1 MIQIDGGPTFTSFPN
16 GMNDPGALQVELD
29 IPIAALASPAFAG
42 AAVKIYGIPLS
53 MISQANNLRF
63 KNIKVYGGFKA
74 GLPLANPAQ
83 SGLLVQGYI
92 FQSFGNWIGT
102 EQSLVLVILAGA
114 APANTSAP
122 ATPPNLVFNMPKG
135 TSMATAIQKTLADAY
150 PNMTAN
156 INISPNLTLLA
167 DEQHV
172 ASSQQEFGRY
182 IMRTSKGIIT
192 TAGYSGV
199 EIVPKGNTFN
209 VFDNITPPK
218 PASTTAGSSTAGS
231 TQAASPAKTIAF
243 QDLIGQPTWLESPNI
258 QFKCP
263 MRADIN
269 IGDMVTL
276 PQTQTTN
283 SIGSGSS
290 LINQNVAFQGSFFIN
305 SIRHVGNFR
314 QANADAWVTVFDATA
329 QNIQPLA

>member
-1 MIQIDGGPTFTSFPN
+1 VSRYYMIQIDGGPTFTSFPN
-16 GMNDPGALQVELD
+16 GQNDPGALQIELD
-29 IPIAALASPAFAG
+29 IPGAALASPAFAG

-92 FQSFGNWIGT
+92 FQSFGNWSGT

-114 APANTSAP
+114 APANTAKP

-135 TSMATAIQKTLADAY
+135 TPMSGAIQSTLTAAF
-150 PNMTAN
+150 PGMTTN

-172 ASSQQEFGRY
+172 ASSPEEFGRY
-182 IMRTSKGIIT
+182 IKRTSKGIIT
-192 TAGYSGV
+192 TDGYSGV
-199 EIVPKGNTFN
+199 DIVPKGNTFN
-209 VFDNITPPK
+209 VFDNITPQK
-218 PASTTAGSSTAGS
+218 PASTTPGS

-283 SIGSGSS
+283 TIGSGSS
-290 LINQNVAFQGSFFIN
+290 IINQNVAFQGTFFVG

-314 QANADAWVTVFDATA
+314 QPNADAWVTVFDAAAT
-329 QNIQPLA
+329 NVVNL